1 VCTSSFDSYP
11 GVGISSPNEKKI
23 LDSER
28 KSQKIQNLDPKDESE
43 VWDLVFLPMRTLKG
57 RIFLLKIL

>member
-1 VCTSSFDSYP
+1 MCTSSFDSYP
-11 GVGISSPNEKKI
+11 GVGRSSPNEKKI

-43 VWDLVFLPMRTLKG
+43 VWDLVFLPMRSLKG